1 MSGKLALA
9 FMSGA
14 SGLAGALSGSAA
26 HAQDAASPSTS
37 GQGATRQS
45 TKASDDAMNGEIVV
59 TATRRDERIHDVPG
73 AVSAVSGEMLQ
84 GLKANSLAD
93 FAAFTPGVSFQSTS
107 PSTNKVVIRGIT
119 TGNQLNSAIG
129 LYLDDVAVGSS
140 TPFGSGAQAIN
151 IGLFDLQRVEVLSGP
166 QGTLFGANAL
176 GGTLRYITETPS
188 LTEFSGQVEAEG
200 NYAAHGQAGGAL
212 RVSLNAPLGDKVAL
226 RVVGIAQ
233 KDPGFVDD
241 PSHGRKNLGDNRT
254 LHGRAS
260 LLFDIAPNFDIQL
273 NGFALRSKS
282 NGFAVSMRD
291 PVTHAPTQG
300 DYDQS
305 FASAQP
311 SDADLYLG
319 SAVMRWDLDWAKL
332 TSITAYQKTTNGS
345 DSDLSTAYSAILG
358 PLLGPA
364 GVNPYVLRVD
374 TWSKRFTQEIRLT
387 SPDNRAF
394 EWVAGA
400 FYSNEKTNQVDDI
413 WNNAD
418 PKGQLLGLP
427 IGRFD
432 LPSTAKDFA
441 LFANVTVK
449 ISPKLDVTGGARQT
463 WNDQVFSSSGIGFVV
478 NPTAPTTAIVGRGT
492 AKESVQTYLFNL
504 RYRPTSETM
513 IYARVASGYRP
524 GGPNLQTGGA
534 GSGNTSFASDKLW
547 NYEVGLKQTLPG
559 RGFLN
564 LSAYRIDWT
573 NIQQVR
579 NIGGIN
585 QLVNAGDARVTG
597 AEASLSYRL
606 LPRLSVLATGAY
618 TDAKLTTAAAILG
631 LNYEGARLPL
641 SPKFSAAIAA
651 NYNFDLSPSVT
662 GALNVS
668 FRHVGERNSG
678 YPNSSVS
685 LNYKLAAY
693 NVVDATMSLTS
704 TDGWQVTPYIKN
716 IFGVRGEVS
725 ATTATNQFVPGAPV
739 PVTLS
744 QPRTIGLAI
753 GRRF

>member
-1 MSGKLALA
+1 MSRKIALA

-14 SGLAGALSGSAA
+14 SALAIVTCGSVAY
-26 HAQDAASPSTS
+26 AQDATPS
-37 GQGATRQS
+37 AA
-45 TKASDDAMNGEIVV
+45 KADSSVMIGEIIV
-59 TATRRDERIHDVPG
+59 TATRRNERIHDVPG

-93 FAAFTPGVSFQSTS
+93 FAAFTPGVSFQATS
-107 PSTNKVVIRGIT
+107 PSTNKVVIRGVT

-129 LYLDDVAVGSS
+129 LYVDDVAIGSS

-176 GGTLRYITETPS
+176 GGTLRYITETPA
-188 LTEFSGQVEAEG
+188 LNELSGQVEAEG
-200 NYAAHGQAGGAL
+200 ASVAHGETGGAL
-212 RVSLNAPLGDKVAL
+212 RASLNAPLGDKVAL
-226 RVVGIAQ
+226 RAAVIAQ
-233 KDPGFVDD
+233 NDSGFVDD
-241 PSHGRKNLGDNRT
+241 PSHGRKNLGDART

-260 LLFDIAPNFDIQL
+260 LLFEVSPDVDVQL
-273 NGFALRSKS
+273 NGFALRTKS

-291 PVTHAPTQG
+291 PITHAPTGG

-305 FASAQP
+305 FASPQP

-319 SAVMRWDLDWAKL
+319 SGVIKWNLNWADL

-345 DSDLSTAYSAILG
+345 TSDLSTAYSAILG
-358 PLLGPA
+358 SILGPA
-364 GVNPYVLRVD
+364 GVNPYVLLVE
-374 TWSKRFTQEIRLT
+374 TSSKRFTQEVRLA
-387 SPDNRAF
+387 SPSNRGF

-400 FYSNEKTNQVDDI
+400 FYSNEETTQSDVI

-441 LFANVTVK
+441 VFANATVR
-449 ISPKLDVTGGARQT
+449 ITPTVDVTLGARQT
-463 WNDQVFSSSGIGFVV
+463 WNDQVFSSSGLGFVV
-478 NPTAPTTAIVGRGT
+478 NPPAPTTAVVGRGT
-492 AKESVQTYLFNL
+492 SKESVQTYLFNL
-504 RYRPTSETM
+504 RYRPTDATM
-513 IYARVASGYRP
+513 IYGRIASGYRP

-534 GSGNTSFASDKLW
+534 GSGNQSFASDKLW
-547 NYEVGLKQTLPG
+547 NYEIGLKQTLAG
-559 RGFLN
+559 RGFIN
-564 LSAYRIDWT
+564 LSAYHIDWT

-585 QLVNAGDARVTG
+585 QLVNAGDARVNG
-597 AEASLSYRL
+597 AEASFSYRL
-606 LPRLSVLATGAY
+606 LPRFNLLATGAY
-618 TDAKLTTAAAILG
+618 TDAKLTTQAAILG

-641 SPKFSAAIAA
+641 SPKFSAALAA
-651 NYNFDLSPSVT
+651 NYSFDLT
-662 GALNVS
+662 DGWEGAANLAV
-668 FRHVGERNSG
+668 RHVGGRNSG
-678 YPNSSVS
+678 YPGSTVS
-685 LNYKLAAY
+685 LNYELDDY

-704 TDGWQVTPYIKN
+704 AAGWQVSPYVKN
-716 IFGVRGEVS
+716 LFDVRGEVS

-744 QPRTIGLAI
+744 QPRTIGVAI
-753 GRRF
+753 GKRF

>member
-1 MSGKLALA
+1 MSRKIALA

-14 SGLAGALSGSAA
+14 SALAVAICSPAA
-26 HAQDAASPSTS
+26 HAQDAAKPAPKEDTS
-37 GQGATRQS
+37 V
-45 TKASDDAMNGEIVV
+45 MIGEIIV

-93 FAAFTPGVSFQSTS
+93 FAAFTPGVSFQATS
-107 PSTNKVVIRGIT
+107 PSTNKVVIRGVT

-129 LYLDDVAVGSS
+129 LYVDDVAIGSS

-188 LTEFSGQVEAEG
+188 LTELSGQVEVEG
-200 NYAAHGQAGGAL
+200 NVVSHGETGGAL
-212 RVSLNAPLGDKVAL
+212 RASLNAPLGEKVAL
-226 RVVGIAQ
+226 RAVGIAQ
-233 KDPGFVDD
+233 NDSGFVDD
-241 PSHGRKNLGDNRT
+241 PSHGRKNLGDART

-260 LLFDIAPNFDIQL
+260 LLFEASPDVDVQL
-273 NGFALRSKS
+273 NGFALRTKS

-291 PVTHAPTQG
+291 PVTHEPTGG

-305 FASAQP
+305 FASPQP

-319 SAVMRWDLDWAKL
+319 SGVIKWNLHWADL
-332 TSITAYQKTTNGS
+332 TSITAYQKTTNNS
-345 DSDLSTAYSAILG
+345 ASDLSTAYSAILG

-364 GVNPYVLRVD
+364 GVNPYVLLVD
-374 TWSKRFTQEIRLT
+374 TSSKRFTQEVRLA
-387 SPDNRAF
+387 SPSGHGV
-394 EWVAGA
+394 EWIAGA
-400 FYSNEKTNQVDDI
+400 FYSNEETNQVDVI

-441 LFANVTVK
+441 IFANATVK
-449 ISPKLDVTGGARQT
+449 ISPTVDVTVGGRQT
-463 WNDQVFSSSGIGFVV
+463 WNDQVFSSSGIGLVV
-478 NPTAPTTAIVGRGT
+478 NPAAPTTAIVGRGT

-504 RYRPTSETM
+504 RYRPTEATM
-513 IYARVASGYRP
+513 IYGRIASGYRP

-585 QLVNAGDARVTG
+585 QLVNAGDARANG

-606 LPRLSVLATGAY
+606 LPRLNVLATGAY
-618 TDAKLTTAAAILG
+618 TDAKLTTPAAILG

-641 SPKFSAAIAA
+641 SPKFSAALAT
-651 NYNFDLSPSVT
+651 NYTFDLAEGWE
-662 GALNVS
+662 GAVNLAV
-668 FRHVGERNSG
+668 RHIGERNSG
-678 YPNSSVS
+678 YPGSTVS
-685 LNYKLAAY
+685 LNYKLDSY

-704 TDGWQVTPYIKN
+704 TAGWQISPYVKN
-716 IFGVRGEVS
+716 VFDVRGEVS

-739 PVTLS
+739 PVTLT
-744 QPRTIGLAI
+744 QPRTVGVSI

>member
-1 MSGKLALA
+1 MSRKIAMA

-14 SGLAGALSGSAA
+14 SALAVATCGSSAR
-26 HAQDAASPSTS
+26 AQDAAPP
-37 GQGATRQS
+37 AA
-45 TKASDDAMNGEIVV
+45 KVDAGSSVMIGEIIV

-93 FAAFTPGVSFQSTS
+93 FAAFTPGVSFQATS
-107 PSTNKVVIRGIT
+107 PSTNKVVIRGVT

-129 LYLDDVAVGSS
+129 LYVDDVAIGSS

-188 LTEFSGQVEAEG
+188 LTERSGQVEVEG
-200 NYAAHGQAGGAL
+200 NAVAHGETGGAL
-212 RVSLNAPLGDKVAL
+212 RASINTPLGDKVAL
-226 RVVGIAQ
+226 RAVGIAQ
-233 KDPGFVDD
+233 NDSGFVDD
-241 PSHGRKNLGDNRT
+241 SSHGRKNLGDART

-260 LLFDIAPNFDIQL
+260 LLFEVSPDVDVQL
-273 NGFALRSKS
+273 NGFALRTKS

-291 PVTHAPTQG
+291 PVTHASTGG

-305 FASAQP
+305 FASPQP

-319 SAVMRWDLDWAKL
+319 SGVIRWNLNWADL

-345 DSDLSTAYSAILG
+345 ASDLSTAYSAILG
-358 PLLGPA
+358 SILGPA
-364 GVNPYVLRVD
+364 GVNPYVLLVD
-374 TWSKRFTQEIRLT
+374 TSSKRFTQEVRLA
-387 SPDNRAF
+387 SPSNRGF
-394 EWVAGA
+394 EWLAGA
-400 FYSNEKTNQVDDI
+400 FYSNEETTQTDVI

-441 LFANVTVK
+441 VFANATVR
-449 ISPKLDVTGGARQT
+449 ISPTVDVTLGARQT
-463 WNDQVFSSSGIGFVV
+463 WNDQVFSSSGLGFVV
-478 NPTAPTTAIVGRGT
+478 NPPAPTTAIVGRGT
-492 AKESVQTYLFNL
+492 SKESVQTYLFNL
-504 RYRPTSETM
+504 RYRPTEATM
-513 IYARVASGYRP
+513 IYGRIASGYRP

-534 GSGNTSFASDKLW
+534 GSGNLSFASDKLW
-547 NYEVGLKQTLPG
+547 NYEVGLKQTLTG
-559 RGFLN
+559 RGFIN
-564 LSAYRIDWT
+564 LSAYHIDWT

-585 QLVNAGDARVTG
+585 QLVNAGDARVNG
-597 AEASLSYRL
+597 AEASFSYRL
-606 LPRLSVLATGAY
+606 LPRFNVLATGAY
-618 TDAKLTTAAAILG
+618 TDAKLTTQAAILG

-641 SPKFSAAIAA
+641 SPKFSAALAA
-651 NYNFDLSPSVT
+651 NYTFDLSDGWE
-662 GALNVS
+662 GAVNLAL
-668 FRHVGERNSG
+668 RHVGERNFG
-678 YPNSSVS
+678 YPGSTVS
-685 LNYKLAAY
+685 LNYKLADY

-704 TDGWQVTPYIKN
+704 TAGWQVSPYIKN
-716 IFGVRGEVS
+716 IFDVRGEVS

-739 PVTLS
+739 PVTLT
-744 QPRTIGLAI
+744 QPRTVGVSI

>member
-1 MSGKLALA
+1 MSRKLALT

-14 SGLAGALSGSAA
+14 SALTVTLCGPAA
-26 HAQDAASPSTS
+26 HAQDTAKPAPKADASV
-37 GQGATRQS
+37 
-45 TKASDDAMNGEIVV
+45 MIGEIIV

-73 AVSAVSGEMLQ
+73 AVSAISGQMLQ

-93 FAAFTPGVSFQSTS
+93 FAAFTPGVSFQATS

-129 LYLDDVAVGSS
+129 LYVDDVAIGSS

-188 LTEFSGQVEAEG
+188 LTALSGQIEAEG
-200 NYAAHGQAGGAL
+200 VSVGHGETGGAV
-212 RVSLNAPLGDKVAL
+212 RASINAPLGDKVAL
-226 RVVGIAQ
+226 RAVGIAQ
-233 KDPGFVDD
+233 NDPGFVDD
-241 PSHGRKNLGDNRT
+241 PSHGRKNLGDART

-260 LLFDIAPNFDIQL
+260 LLFDVAPDFDVQL
-273 NGFALRSKS
+273 NGFALRTKS
-282 NGFAVSMRD
+282 NGFAVTMRD
-291 PVTHAPTQG
+291 PVTHAPTGG

-305 FASAQP
+305 FASPQP

-319 SAVMRWDLDWAKL
+319 SGVIRWNLDWAKL
-332 TSITAYQKTTNGS
+332 TAITAYQKTTNS
-345 DSDLSTAYSAILG
+345 STSDLSTAYSAILG

-364 GVNPYVLRVD
+364 GVNPYVLLVD
-374 TWSKRFTQEIRLT
+374 TSSKRFTQEVRLA

-400 FYSNEKTNQVDDI
+400 FYSNEKTTQTDNI

-441 LFANVTVK
+441 VFANATVK
-449 ISPKLDVTGGARQT
+449 ISPTVDVTVGGRQT
-463 WNDQVFSSSGIGFVV
+463 WNDQVFSSGGIGLVV
-478 NPTAPTTAIVGRGT
+478 NPAAPTTSIVGRGT

-504 RYRPTSETM
+504 RYRPTDETM
-513 IYARVASGYRP
+513 IYGRIASGYRP

-564 LSAYRIDWT
+564 VSAYRIDWT

-585 QLVNAGDARVTG
+585 QLVNAGDARVKG

-606 LPRLSVLATGAY
+606 LPHLNVLATGAY
-618 TDAKLTTAAAILG
+618 TDAKLTTQAAILG

-641 SPKFSAAIAA
+641 SPKFSAALAA
-651 NYNFDLSPSVT
+651 NYNFDLTDSVS
-662 GALNVS
+662 GAVNVAV
-668 FRHVGERNSG
+668 RHVGERNSG
-678 YPNSSVS
+678 YPGSTVS
-685 LNYKLAAY
+685 LNYRLASY
-693 NVVDATMSLTS
+693 NVVDATLSLTS
-704 TDGWQVTPYIKN
+704 TAGWQVTPYIKN
-716 IFGVRGEVS
+716 VFDVRGEVS

-739 PVTLS
+739 PVTLT
-744 QPRTIGLAI
+744 QPRTVGVSI

>member
-1 MSGKLALA
+1 MSQKLVLTLMVGASALA
-9 FMSGA
+9 VTLG
-14 SGLAGALSGSAA
+14 GSAA
-26 HAQDAASPSTS
+26 HAQDTARPSAGAREAAGPVTDA
-37 GQGATRQS
+37 G
-45 TKASDDAMNGEIVV
+45 DDAITGEIIV

-73 AVSAVSGEMLQ
+73 AVSAVSGDMLK

-140 TPFGSGAQAIN
+140 TPFGSGAQAVN

-176 GGTLRYITETPS
+176 GGTLRYITESPK
-188 LTEFSGQVEAEG
+188 LGAFSGEVEAEG
-200 NYAAHGQAGGAL
+200 NYAAHGEAGGAL
-212 RVSLNAPLGDKVAL
+212 RVSLNAPLGDKVAV
-226 RVVGIAQ
+226 RAVGIAQ

-260 LLFDIAPNFDIQL
+260 LLVEIAPNLDVQL

-305 FASAQP
+305 FASLQP
-311 SDADLYLG
+311 SDVDLYMG
-319 SAVMRWDLDWAKL
+319 SAVVRWDLDWAKL
-332 TSITAYQKTTNGS
+332 TSVTAYQKTTNGS
-345 DSDLSTAYSAILG
+345 ASDLSTAYSAILG
-358 PLLGPA
+358 SILGPA
-364 GVNPYVLRVD
+364 GVKPYVLLVD
-374 TWSKRFTQEIRLT
+374 TSSKRFTQEVRLA
-387 SPDNRAF
+387 SPGNRAF

-400 FYSNEKTNQVDDI
+400 FYSNEKTMQTDVI
-413 WNNAD
+413 FNNAD

-441 LFANVTVK
+441 LFANATVK
-449 ISPKLDVTGGARQT
+449 FSPKLDVTAGARQT

-478 NPTAPTTAIVGRGT
+478 NPTAPTTAIIARGT
-492 AKESVQTYLFNL
+492 SKESVQTYLFNL
-504 RYRPTSETM
+504 RYRPTDATM
-513 IYARVASGYRP
+513 IYGRIASGYRP

-534 GSGNTSFASDKLW
+534 GSGNQSFASDKLW

-618 TDAKLTTAAAILG
+618 TDAKLTTQATILG

-641 SPKFSAAIAA
+641 SPKFSAAVAA
-651 NYNFDLSPSVT
+651 NYSFDLSQSFA
-662 GALNVS
+662 GALNLS

-678 YPNSSVS
+678 YPASTVS
-685 LNYKLAAY
+685 LNYKLASY

-716 IFGVRGEVS
+716 VFGVRGEVS